1 MGVLLQRVE
10 TPALLHLSHTK
21 HSQNIIS
28 LFRISVFTCK
38 ELVKTMGALGVNEAW
53 SRLAVKV
60 KLDLRLSK
68 LSHGAGSGLSIY
80 HFDKG
85 Q

>member
-1 MGVLLQRVE
+1 M
-10 TPALLHLSHTK
+10 
-21 HSQNIIS
+21 
-28 LFRISVFTCK
+28 
-38 ELVKTMGALGVNEAW
+38 KTMGALGVNEAY
-53 SRLAVKV
+53 SCLAVKV
-60 KLDLRLSK
+60 KLNLRLSE